1 MMTSKILIVC
11 IGIVF
16 LIGCAEKNISKKVDE
31 ETRASMRQTY
41 ERGKN
46 VNNMGNNIGGDV
58 RRTLEQSITK

>member
-1 MMTSKILIVC
+1 MTSKILIVC

-16 LIGCAEKNISKKVDE
+16 LIGCAKKNIIKKVDE

-58 RRTLEQSITK
+58 RGTLEQSITK

>member
-1 MMTSKILIVC
+1 MTSKILIVC

-16 LIGCAEKNISKKVDE
+16 LIGCAKKNIIKKVDE

>member
-1 MMTSKILIVC
+1 MTSKILIVC

-16 LIGCAEKNISKKVDE
+16 LIGCGAKKNIIQKVDE